1 LITKVGH
8 RLRFI
13 WLTFADWLGAFLDEA
28 AFRTLICWRVLS
40 GQLPQGIAHRSWK
53 PEREAPVVVNVYD
66 WTTYTLLFSVLIW
79 PPVDVAANTL
89 EKAEFYKGQ
98 RAEDVMAAITRGA
111 GQMKWS
117 LLYEREERLQ
127 WDRRRAVWVTQD
139 GHAFDYPA
147 ESLGGGGGG

>member
-1 LITKVGH
+1 LIQKLGH

-13 WLTFADWLGAFLDEA
+13 WWAFAEWLGRFLDEA
-28 AFRTLICWRVLS
+28 AFRTLLCWRVLT
-40 GQLPQGIAHRSWK
+40 GQLPQRIEHRSFN
-53 PEREAPVVVNVYD
+53 PEHESPVVVNVFD
-66 WTTYTLLFSVLIW
+66 WVSGVLLFTIFIC
-79 PPVDVAANTL
+79 PPVDVEADTP
-89 EKAEFYKGQ
+89 EKAEYYKLL

-127 WDRRRAVWVTQD
+127 WDRRRQVWVTQD

-147 ESLGGGGGG
+147 ESLGGGGG